1 MYNHASCWKLLRR
14 QILHSCSHY
23 LTILML
29 HGGISE
35 GCCKELHPLQNRAAL
50 IILWKNTSNDTF
62 HVLNWLTLSS
72 RRKMH
77 KCILVFKCLSN
88 LVAKYLTQYFPRN
101 ADLHN
106 HATTC
111 TRRNN
116 LHPPK
121 PKCNMGKLKIIM
133 MIT

>member
-1 MYNHASCWKLLRR
+1 MYNHASCWKLLSR

-29 HGGISE
+29 HGGISDW
-35 GCCKELHPLQNRAAL
+35 CCKELHHLQNRAAL

-77 KCILVFKCLSN
+77 KCILVFKCLSS
-88 LVAKYLTQYFPRN
+88 LVAKYLTQYFTRN

-121 PKCNMGKLKIIM
+121 PKCNMGKLKI
-133 MIT
+133 